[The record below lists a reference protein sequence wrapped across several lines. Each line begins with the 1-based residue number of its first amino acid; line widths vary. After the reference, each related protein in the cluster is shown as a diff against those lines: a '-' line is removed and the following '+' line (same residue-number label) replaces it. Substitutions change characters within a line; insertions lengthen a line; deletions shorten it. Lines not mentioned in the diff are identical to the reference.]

1 MGGVVFSLKV
11 SLKEYS
17 TARTGAVPRHHQ
29 FLEIIGC
36 YSNQIGFHHPS
47 LIDWVLEKIFLYAQ
61 RGVGMS
67 SSKSSRIDLISFW
80 Q

>member
-1 MGGVVFSLKV
+1 MGGVIFSLKV

-29 FLEIIGC
+29 FLEIVGC

-47 LIDWVLEKIFLYAQ
+47 LIDWVLEKYFYIHREVSECLLQNPLAQ
-61 RGVGMS
+61 T
-67 SSKSSRIDLISFW
+67 
-80 Q
+80 